1 MGRSGIS
8 VALKCQFWHKDDRL
22 HRADG
27 PAVEWNDG
35 VKSWYYKGVFVG
47 QGDKPDPTLWA
58 RLTSVEINGGPL
70 LNGCVVDLKGGK
82 HWFKDDKLHRED
94 GPAVERANG
103 TKWWFFEGERHRE
116 DGPAIETSD
125 GTQIWCYKGQ
135 LLVHQG
141 EGFWKLWDLLTEE
154 QRANPNLLRWMPR

>member
-70 LNGCVVDLKGGK
+70 LNGCVVDLKGDK
-82 HWFKDDKLHRED
+82 HWYKDGKIHRED
-94 GPAVERANG
+94 GPAVERAGGSRCWYLKGKHLGAG
-103 TKWWFFEGERHRE
+103 TEGYWE
-116 DGPAIETSD
+116 
-125 GTQIWCYKGQ
+125 
-135 LLVHQG
+135 
-141 EGFWKLWDLLTEE
+141 LWALLTEE
-154 QRANPNLLRWMPR
+154 QRGSPTLLRYLPR